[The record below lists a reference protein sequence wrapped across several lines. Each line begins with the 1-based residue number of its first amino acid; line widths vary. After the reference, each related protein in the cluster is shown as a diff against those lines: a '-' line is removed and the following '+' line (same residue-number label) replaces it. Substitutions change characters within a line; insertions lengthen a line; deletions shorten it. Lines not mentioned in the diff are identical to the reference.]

1 MNIPCGGPFARKN
14 INQVIWNDGN
24 VAVMVPFSSRK
35 SFSPLYRDAWTE
47 RREAPMS
54 KDEFRQVYKV
64 MDGAEGAISN
74 LLEILRISE
83 DEFNE
88 ALQMASTD
96 PALRQSLKR
105 ILVANRHNGRR

>member
-1 MNIPCGGPFARKN
+1 
-14 INQVIWNDGN
+14 
-24 VAVMVPFSSRK
+24 
-35 SFSPLYRDAWTE
+35 
-47 RREAPMS
+47 MS